1 MMLGG
6 NRPTVSACSL
16 LVIATLAA
24 GLQTTSGPAWA
35 KHHKT
40 EKPEPQ
46 SQSSDPCAALNTSLQ
61 ARIGEIRT
69 LKAAV
74 EDEKH
79 QTPNTVEGVIELFS
93 GQSVVDREK
102 EAKLADLRREA
113 DTLNSFLKAQ
123 GCKTVDVDQQLAKPH

>member
-1 MMLGG
+1 ML
-6 NRPTVSACSL
+6 L
-16 LVIATLAA
+16 IATLGA
-24 GLQTTSGPAWA
+24 GLHAASGPAWA

-40 EKPEPQ
+40 DKPQPQ
-46 SQSSDPCAALNTSLQ
+46 SQSSDPCAALNTSIQ
-61 ARIGEIRT
+61 ARIGEMKT
-69 LKAAV
+69 LKAAI
-74 EDEKH
+74 ENEKN

-93 GQSVVDREK
+93 GRSVVDSEK